1 MAPKL
6 LRNDVIGYVF
16 QRLALAVPTLVG
28 VAIVVFLLMRIV
40 PGDVV
45 TLRYEGGSGVDP
57 QVLQEERARLG
68 LDRPLLL
75 QFTDWI
81 WGAARGDLGLSMW
94 TGRPIAQE
102 IAIRLELTLQLAIMA
117 LIISVLLA

>member
-1 MAPKL
+1 
-6 LRNDVIGYVF
+6 
-16 QRLALAVPTLVG
+16 
-28 VAIVVFLLMRIV
+28 
-40 PGDVV
+40 
-45 TLRYEGGSGVDP
+45 P

-68 LDRPLLL
+68 LDRPILL

-117 LIISVLLA
+117 LIISVLLALPLGVIAAFKQGTFVDYAVRIFSILGLAMPS